1 MKKIYIALL
10 VLLFIVITA
19 FIILF
24 IYNQNKGYEVIDI
37 NVKNRNGQNIY
48 GVIYKPKK
56 DGKVP
61 VVIYSHG
68 LGATYRAGSDYAKEL
83 AKYGIA
89 TVCFDFRGGS
99 TRSKSDGLTT
109 EMSFLTEMDD
119 LEIIIDYV
127 KQLDYIDTNNIIL
140 AGSSQGGAVSA
151 LVSSRHQDETSSVRP
166 AGDIK
171 GLILLYPALSI
182 PEVMRNWY
190 SSLDN
195 VPNVV
200 KLNDSIDVGKK
211 YFEDIWTLDPFKEI
225 KKDKTNILI
234 LHGTKDSLVPI
245 EYSRKINNIYSNS
258 TFYEIEGAG
267 HGFNGE
273 KFDEAMEHIIDYLKN
288 IKVIND

>member
-1 MKKIYIALL
+1 MKKVYITLL
-10 VLLFIVITA
+10 VIMIIVITA
-19 FIILF
+19 FIIIFL
-24 IYNQNKGYEVIDI
+24 YNQNKGYEVVDI
-37 NVKNRNGQNIY
+37 NVKNKNGQNIY

-56 DGKVP
+56 GGKVP

-83 AKYGIA
+83 VKYGIA

-119 LEIIIDYV
+119 LETIIDYV
-127 KQLDYIDTNNIIL
+127 KQLDYIDTENIIL

-151 LVSSRHQDETSSVRP
+151 LVSSRHQDESSSIRP
-166 AGDIK
+166 YGDIK

-182 PEVMRNWY
+182 PEVMRGWY
-190 SSLDN
+190 STLDN
-195 VPNVV
+195 VPETVR
-200 KLNDSIDVGKK
+200 LNDSIDVGKK
-211 YFEDIWTLDPFKEI
+211 YFEDIWALDPFKEI
-225 KKDKTNILI
+225 EKDKTNVLI
-234 LHGTKDSLVPI
+234 LHGTKDSLVKI

-273 KFDEAMEHIIDYLKN
+273 KFDEAMKHIIDYLKN
-288 IKVIND
+288 INVIV